1 MNKVIFGKILFI
13 LACSGTFAGE
23 YICFFNKKSEVMA
36 DFFPEEQTNFLAS
49 SSKKLVKIIGNPV
62 SISISD
68 DNLIYKVKVYGKEN
82 IMKFRIID
90 VAKKSIIGW
99 NEKQQLSTN
108 FSLKE
113 LTMVFTELLTSDHI
127 AAYFYS
133 CREYQQ

>member
-1 MNKVIFGKILFI
+1 
-13 LACSGTFAGE
+13 
-23 YICFFNKKSEVMA
+23 MA

-133 CREYQQ
+133 CRESKQ